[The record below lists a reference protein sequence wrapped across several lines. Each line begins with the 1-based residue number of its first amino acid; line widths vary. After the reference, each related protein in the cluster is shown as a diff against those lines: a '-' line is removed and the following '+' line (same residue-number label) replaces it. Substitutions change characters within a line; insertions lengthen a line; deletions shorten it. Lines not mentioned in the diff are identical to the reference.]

1 MKKKTKM
8 RVRALIS
15 AAAVGVFGAVI
26 AAVPASA
33 ASAVYADLANT
44 PSTQLV
50 QKNLTFQDSRNN
62 TFEVRVKTT
71 WQRLSSSKATLR
83 TVVVEPVKMPRGDCL
98 QLTMGSNGLG
108 VSGNPKTLCPTG
120 YVTWAPSKTVTART
134 GTTLGQLYFTTPDP
148 WAPFSG
154 GVRTITIQYTT

>member
-1 MKKKTKM
+1 MKKRTKV

-62 TFEVRVKTT
+62 TFEVVCHRV
-71 WQRLSSSKATLR
+71 RPRSAPLSWNR
-83 TVVVEPVKMPRGDCL
+83 
-98 QLTMGSNGLG
+98 
-108 VSGNPKTLCPTG
+108 
-120 YVTWAPSKTVTART
+120 
-134 GTTLGQLYFTTPDP
+134 
-148 WAPFSG
+148 
-154 GVRTITIQYTT
+154 